1 MAGSGLRIAEALAV
15 SIDEFDFV
23 HHVLHVRRQLKK
35 LGTEHAGHGPRTTWS
50 ATCRWP
56 AGWKTLCWPS

>member
-35 LGTEHAGHGPRTTWS
+35 LGTEHAGHCPRTTWS

-56 AGWKTLCWPS
+56 ARWKTLCWPS